1 LFDIGETMTT
11 PIALQLYTLRE
22 RLAQD
27 FEGTIRTVADIGYIG
42 VETAN
47 MFGGSP
53 AAAAKL
59 FSELGLSVTG
69 AHSPPPLEDK
79 KQEVIDTMGAL
90 NCKRLVV
97 AWQPPEKYK
106 SLDGI
111 KSICE
116 TLNEGAAVA
125 KANGFQLGYHNHWFE
140 YEPVEN
146 RIPVD
151 VMLEHLDPNVFFEVD
166 VYWVQTAGQDP
177 AQVVR
182 RLGPRAP
189 LLHVKDGPCQID
201 APMTALGEGV
211 VDIPSVVEAGTDA
224 TEWLVVEL
232 DRCATDMLEAV
243 RKSYQ
248 YLIGK
253 GLAHGN
259 KD

>member
-1 LFDIGETMTT
+1 MTETITT
-11 PIALQLYTLRE
+11 PIALQLYTVRD

-27 FEGTIRTVADIGYIG
+27 FEGTIREVADIGYIG

-53 AAAAKL
+53 ASAARL
-59 FSELGLSVTG
+59 FSELGLTVCG
-69 AHSPPPLEDK
+69 AHSPLPLGDQ

-111 KSICE
+111 KSICDS
-116 TLNEGAAVA
+116 LNEGAAVA
-125 KANGFQLGYHNHWFE
+125 RANGLQVGYHNHWFE
-140 YEPVEN
+140 YELLEDRLPIE
-146 RIPVD
+146 
-151 VMLEHLDPNVFFEVD
+151 VMLEHLDPDVFFEVD

-177 AQVVR
+177 AQVVH
-182 RLGPRAP
+182 RLGSRAP

-211 VDIPSVVEAGTDA
+211 VDIPGVVSAGA
-224 TEWLVVEL
+224 ESTEWLVVEL
-232 DRCATDMLEAV
+232 DRCATDMMEAV

-248 YLIGK
+248 YLVEK
-253 GLAHGN
+253 GMGHGN
-259 KD
+259 KN

>member
-1 LFDIGETMTT
+1 MTETMKT

-22 RLAQD
+22 QLAQD
-27 FEGTIRTVADIGYIG
+27 YEGTLRQIADLGYIG

-53 AAAAKL
+53 DAAAKL
-59 FSELGLSVTG
+59 FNELGLTVMG
-69 AHSPPPLEDK
+69 AHSPLPLGDQ
-79 KQEVIDTMGAL
+79 KQEVIDTMAAL
-90 NCKRLVV
+90 GCKRLIV

-111 KSICE
+111 KSICD

-125 KANGFQLGYHNHWFE
+125 KAHGFQVGYHNHWFE
-140 YEPVEN
+140 YEPVED

-151 VMLEHLDPNVFFEVD
+151 LMLEHLDPDVFFEVD
-166 VYWVQTAGQDP
+166 IYWVQTAGQNP
-177 AQVVR
+177 TQVVR
-182 RLGPRAP
+182 RLGSRAP
-189 LLHVKDGPCQID
+189 LLHVKDGPCQIE

-211 VDIPSVVEAGTDA
+211 VDIPGVVEAGA
-224 TEWLVVEL
+224 GSTEWLVVEL
-232 DRCATDMLEAV
+232 DRCATDMMEAV

-253 GLAHGN
+253 GLGRGSKN
-259 KD
+259 

>member
-1 LFDIGETMTT
+1 MTT
-11 PIALQLYTLRE
+11 PIALQLYTLRD
-22 RLAQD
+22 RLTQD
-27 FEGTIRTVADIGYIG
+27 FEGTIRTIADIGFIG

-47 MFGGSP
+47 LFGGSP
-53 AAAAKL
+53 AAAARL
-59 FSELGLSVTG
+59 FGDLGLTVTG
-69 AHSPPPLEDK
+69 AHSPPPLGDK

-97 AWQPPEKYK
+97 ASLPPEKFK

-140 YEPVEN
+140 YEPLED

-151 VMLEHLDPNVFFEVD
+151 VMLEYLDPDVFFEVD

-182 RLGPRAP
+182 RLGTRAP
-189 LLHVKDGPCQID
+189 LLHIKDGPCQID

-211 VDIPSVVEAGTDA
+211 VDLPGVIAAGA
-224 TEWLVVEL
+224 GSTEWLVVEL

-253 GLAHGN
+253 GLVHGSKN
-259 KD
+259 